1 MRRSLAARAGVGALL
16 LALTGCASGA
26 PGDSVGHEAMSS
38 AQVEALAAQ
47 ERDAGHGEQAAFLE
61 DGVVTFEEY
70 DASFVLYA
78 RCLTDRGLTVE
89 GPQISPV
96 DGVRYQSTADI
107 GTHERTAALADID
120 ECEAVYRTSVAQ
132 AYELSQPQVMDA
144 PLAEAAAEC
153 LRGKGLAVTGEETD
167 VADFVDSVG
176 ESESEEAVDCVLS
189 EATRLYP
196 EMTSLSVG
204 Y

>member
-1 MRRSLAARAGVGALL
+1 MRRSITALAGLAALL
-16 LALTGCASGA
+16 GLAGCAAGGPSG
-26 PGDSVGHEAMSS
+26 SVRHEPMSS
-38 AQVEALAAQ
+38 GRIEALAAQ
-47 ERDAGHGEQAAFLE
+47 ERDAGHEEQAELLE

-78 RCLTDRGLTVE
+78 RCLTDKGLSVE

-96 DGVRYQSTADI
+96 DGVRYQSSVDI
-107 GTHERTAALADID
+107 GTREQTAALADID
-120 ECEAVYRTSVAQ
+120 ECEAVYRTSAAQ

-144 PLAEAAAEC
+144 PLAEATAEC
-153 LRGKGLAVTGEETD
+153 LRGKGLAATGEETE

-176 ESESEEAVDCVLS
+176 EAEAEEAVDCVLS
-189 EATRLYP
+189 EASRLYP
-196 EMTSLSVG
+196 EMTSLSAG